1 MPSQQPGGSSRST
14 LRSRLRLAAAR
25 VALLLTGLLVGAVL
39 VEVGLR
45 VGGVSYPLPYVPDP
59 YCGSRLRAGMKATF
73 SAEGYARVR
82 INSAGFRDR
91 ERTPAKPAGTLRI
104 AVLGD
109 SYAEALQVPLEE
121 AFWSVLERGLQECR
135 FAGAERI
142 EVLNFG
148 VSGFGTTQELELL
161 RHYAWQYEPDIV
173 LLAFVTGNDLRDNS
187 RRLAPDA
194 VRPYYVPAG
203 EGLELDRSFRQH
215 PFYLDAQTGWSRLKV
230 ACVNRSRILQL
241 VRQVRA
247 HAAARRAPAA
257 DGIEAGLDP
266 IYAPPADQAWREAWE
281 ITERVLVMMHDEVRQ
296 RGARFW
302 VVTLSNG
309 IQVHPDR
316 TVREAQQDRWKVEHL
331 FYADQRIA
339 ELGRR
344 HGFPVIG
351 LAPEFQQH
359 AERNQVYLH
368 GFAKTRLGTG
378 HWNAA
383 GHRLAGQ
390 IIARRMCGSSAAS
403 GGGTESE

>member
-1 MPSQQPGGSSRST
+1 MSWNRSK
-14 LRSRLRLAAAR
+14 LRLAAAR
-25 VALLLTGLLVGAVL
+25 VALVLAGLLAGVVL
-39 VEVGLR
+39 VEMGLR
-45 VGGVSYPLPYVPDP
+45 LVGVSYPLPYVPDP
-59 YCGSRLRAGMKATF
+59 YCGSRLRAGMAATF
-73 SAEGYARVR
+73 TAEGHARVR

-91 ERTPAKPAGTLRI
+91 ERSQLKPAGTLRI

-109 SYAEALQVPLEE
+109 SYAEALQVPLED
-121 AFWSVLERGLQECR
+121 AFWSVLERELRECR

-148 VSGFGTTQELELL
+148 VSGFGTAQELELL

-194 VRPYYVPAG
+194 VRPYYVPVG

-215 PFYLDAQTGWSRLKV
+215 PFYRDAQTGWSRLKV
-230 ACVNRSRILQL
+230 ACINRSRVLQL
-241 VRQVRA
+241 ARQVRA
-247 HAAARRAPAA
+247 HAATRRTPAG
-257 DGIEAGLDP
+257 DGIEVGLDP
-266 IYAPPADQAWREAWE
+266 VYVPPADQAWREAWE
-281 ITERVLVMMHDEVRQ
+281 ITERVLAMMHDEVRQ

-316 TVREAQQDRWKVEHL
+316 TLRATLQERWKVEHL
-331 FYADQRIA
+331 FYADQRIE

-344 HGFPVIG
+344 QGFPVIS

-378 HWNAA
+378 HWNSA

-390 IIARRMCGSSAAS
+390 IIARRMCASSAA
-403 GGGTESE
+403 GGGHPQVE